1 MRGMVGPRSDG
12 GHVRWYRQARMSETL
27 RGLWLEVRVIPVLLW
42 SFSALTLGTALAAR
56 NQPLQAGTTW
66 GRWRWEC

>member
-1 MRGMVGPRSDG
+1 MNALGRTTAALVWSG
-12 GHVRWYRQARMSETL
+12 GMSETL

-56 NQPLQAGTTW
+56 GGRSRCGTTW
-66 GRWRWEC
+66 ER

>member
-1 MRGMVGPRSDG
+1 
-12 GHVRWYRQARMSETL
+12 MSETL

-56 NQPLQAGTTW
+56 GRDRCRCGTTS
-66 GRWRWEC
+66 GRWRSGC